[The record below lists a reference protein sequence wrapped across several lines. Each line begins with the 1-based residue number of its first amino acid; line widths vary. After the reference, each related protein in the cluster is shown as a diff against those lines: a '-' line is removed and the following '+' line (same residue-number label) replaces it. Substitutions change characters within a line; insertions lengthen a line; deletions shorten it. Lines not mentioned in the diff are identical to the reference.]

1 MNRGRGHRKAVPQA
15 EARDAARGGPTREI
29 YTRYYEKEVTAM
41 NNKLV
46 KWLGI
51 GATAIGMGATLLS
64 NWVSGKQEDEKIEK
78 KVAEAVAKLTSKE
91 G

>member
-1 MNRGRGHRKAVPQA
+1 VLLYRAAIRPHGGLSGLLKQKNREKSSK
-15 EARDAARGGPTREI
+15 
-29 YTRYYEKEVTAM
+29 YYEKEVTAM
-41 NNKLV
+41 DNKLV

-64 NWVSGKQEDEKIEK
+64 NWVSGKQEDDKIEK

>member
-1 MNRGRGHRKAVPQA
+1 M
-15 EARDAARGGPTREI
+15 D
-29 YTRYYEKEVTAM
+29 
-41 NNKLV
+41 NKLV

-64 NWVSGKQEDEKIEK
+64 NWVSGKQEDDKIEK
-78 KVAEAVAKLTSKE
+78 AVAEAVAKLTSKE

>member
-1 MNRGRGHRKAVPQA
+1 MNRGRGHRKAVPQS
-15 EARDAARGGPTREI
+15 EARE
-29 YTRYYEKEVTAM
+29 EVTAM
-41 NNKLV
+41 DNKLV

-64 NWVSGKQEDEKIEK
+64 NWVSGKQEDDKIEK

>member
-1 MNRGRGHRKAVPQA
+1 M
-15 EARDAARGGPTREI
+15 D
-29 YTRYYEKEVTAM
+29 
-41 NNKLV
+41 NKLV

-51 GATAIGMGATLLS
+51 GATAIGMGATLLY
-64 NWVSGKQEDEKIEK
+64 NWVSGKQEDDKIEK